1 MTRRRRR
8 RRPYPLL
15 WRTRALDGRD
25 RLGGRKRMGAPP
37 VHNIQPPESHWRATK
52 HPPESQQATK
62 KSPKSHERATRANSG
77 TPVRKIQTRLTQLQ
91 FSQVVLPAELA
102 SSIQLTCKV
111 EENLSKVKISVKIEK
126 SVVAVRNSGHLCS
139 CGNQSKK

>member
-1 MTRRRRR
+1 MRLSRRVRRRRRRGRRRSSRTGRRRTRRRR

-52 HPPESQQATK
+52 QPPESQQATK

-77 TPVRKIQTRLTQLQ
+77 PPVRKIQARLTQLQ

-102 SSIQLTCKV
+102 SNIKTK
-111 EENLSKVKISVKIEK
+111 KICPK
-126 SVVAVRNSGHLCS
+126 
-139 CGNQSKK
+139 